1 MRRLVVAFIFA
12 ILALPALSTPAF
24 GQEGGIVGQSTFVVG
39 WLNEPPLASQ
49 LNAIDLTITE
59 ASGDKRV
66 AGLEQTLKAEI
77 FYGGL
82 TAPLAVSFRAVED
95 DPGHYAADVIPT
107 KAGSYTF
114 HIFGKVGTQNVDERF
129 ESGPNRFDDVDTVTS
144 LQYPETVP
152 NGADLASLLASL
164 QSRVDQDRILTIAAL
179 ALGIGAVGLS
189 VWRRR
194 A

>member
-12 ILALPALSTPAF
+12 ILALPALSTPAL
-24 GQEGGIVGQSTFVVG
+24 GHERRIVGQYTFVVG

-82 TAPLAVSFRAVED
+82 TAPLGGGDSTCCDRPRQRA
-95 DPGHYAADVIPT
+95 P
-107 KAGSYTF
+107 
-114 HIFGKVGTQNVDERF
+114 
-129 ESGPNRFDDVDTVTS
+129 
-144 LQYPETVP
+144 
-152 NGADLASLLASL
+152 
-164 QSRVDQDRILTIAAL
+164 
-179 ALGIGAVGLS
+179 
-189 VWRRR
+189 RR
-194 A
+194 APTQAQASPP

>member
-12 ILALPALSTPAF
+12 ILALPALSTPAL
-24 GQEGGIVGQSTFVVG
+24 GHERRIVGQYTFVVG

-82 TAPLAVSFRAVED
+82 TTPLAGGFFRGAKE
-95 DPGHYAADVIPT
+95 PRPPPPPPLPPQGRALNPPT
-107 KAGSYTF
+107 FF
-114 HIFGKVGTQNVDERF
+114 HGV
-129 ESGPNRFDDVDTVTS
+129 
-144 LQYPETVP
+144 
-152 NGADLASLLASL
+152 A
-164 QSRVDQDRILTIAAL
+164 
-179 ALGIGAVGLS
+179 
-189 VWRRR
+189 
-194 A
+194 